1 LPEISARDK
10 ASDMQVLS
18 LAVTLFFVLDPFGNL
33 PIVLSLLNK
42 VERRRRW
49 KVVVRET
56 LIALVLLVV
65 FYAVGPRFIALLGVD
80 SSDLTICGGVVLG
93 IIALKLVFPEANAG
107 AEAEVEEPYIV
118 PIAIPLMA
126 GPSALATV
134 MIMAAQSAA
143 DPLVGLGMMTLA
155 WFVTAVLLV
164 VGVTLGNLLP
174 SRLLVA
180 FERLSGLLLAVIAV
194 HMVMTG
200 VRAYLVVG
208 GG

>member
-1 LPEISARDK
+1 
-10 ASDMQVLS
+10 MQVLS
-18 LAVTLFFVLDPFGNL
+18 LAITLFFVLDPFGNL

-42 VERRRRW
+42 VPPRRRVR
-49 KVVVRET
+49 VVVRET
-56 LIALVLLVV
+56 LIALLLLVV

-93 IIALKLVFPEANAG
+93 IIALKLVFPDEHAG
-107 AEAEVEEPYIV
+107 GEDRDEEPYIV

-143 DPLVGLGMMTLA
+143 APWAGLGMMALA
-155 WFVTAVLLV
+155 WFVTALLLV
-164 VGVTLGNLLP
+164 IGVVLGNLLP
-174 SRLLVA
+174 SRLLIA
-180 FERLSGLLLAVIAV
+180 FERLSGLLLAVISV

-200 VRAYLVVG
+200 VRAYLTG
-208 GG
+208 AP